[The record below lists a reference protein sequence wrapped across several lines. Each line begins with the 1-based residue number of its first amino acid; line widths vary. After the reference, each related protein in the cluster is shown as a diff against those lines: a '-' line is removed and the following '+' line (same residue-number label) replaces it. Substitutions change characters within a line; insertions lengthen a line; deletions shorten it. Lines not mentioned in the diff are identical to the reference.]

1 MWQILAQKT
10 YTVLYEKKTIR
21 YTVLYEKK
29 TIRNSLSKRAPLLA
43 LYQVWRQWGLPP
55 TRSTLS
61 QRWAPALTLPVF
73 QWSTRP
79 QMYLSTQRI
88 LVIQSY
94 LWRTCDIFIHV
105 PWSRCPGWHV
115 CQGQADQKWP
125 SSYGFQCP
133 LPLSSQWRTLA
144 PVLCAGGLWRRDKET
159 EGIEIITSYN
169 SRTHCKIS

>member
-1 MWQILAQKT
+1 MWQILTQKT
-10 YTVLYEKKTIR
+10 YTVLYEKKKYAQSQIFKQKSST
-21 YTVLYEKK
+21 TGSVGCH
-29 TIRNSLSKRAPLLA
+29 
-43 LYQVWRQWGLPP
+43 YQVWRQWGLPP

-61 QRWAPALTLPVF
+61 QRWAPAPTLPVF
-73 QWSTRP
+73 QWSTHP
-79 QMYLSTQRI
+79 QMYLSTQKI
-88 LVIQSY
+88 FVNQSY
-94 LWRTCDIFIHV
+94 LWRTCDLFIHV
-105 PWSRCPGWHV
+105 PWSQCLGWHV